1 MLRNKGFHVVV
12 FKIQPY
18 KLRKSKPLPAAK
30 KLTDLRE
37 IKGICGRG
45 CDVAHPVE
53 VFALHYEG
61 LGSIARTHIKQCWAW
76 WCALKTPELRVGR
89 ETQILGLPGR

>member
-18 KLRKSKPLPAAK
+18 KLRKSKTSSAAE

-37 IKGICGRG
+37 IKGVCGRG
-45 CDVAHPVE
+45 GDVMS
-53 VFALHYEG
+53 L
-61 LGSIARTHIKQCWAW
+61 
-76 WCALKTPELRVGR
+76 
-89 ETQILGLPGR
+89 TQ